1 MNIQAYKVPISNASR
16 VLISDACRN
25 FNEKT
30 SRFAK
35 KLQQMVKIG
44 TLCSS
49 EPVHA
54 NLNDLT

>member
-1 MNIQAYKVPISNASR
+1 MNMQAYKVPISNASR

-44 TLCSS
+44 TFPDS
-49 EPVHA
+49 ETVCA